1 MKVVILAG
9 GKGSRLSNKTVF
21 QPKPMLMVGDKP
33 ILWHLMKFFSSYGFG
48 DFVLCLGYKKDNII
62 KYFSENSMSEFNI
75 QFVDTGEKTS
85 KSKRLMMIKNYINE
99 ENFILSY
106 GDDLSDVNINNVI
119 KLHNSKNLIA
129 TITTVH
135 PTIQYGIVKIN
146 DNGVI
151 SDIIEKPIM
160 KNLWINGGFA
170 ILNRKIFK
178 YLNLGELEETVYQK
192 LCKERNICAY
202 MHLGFW
208 KSMNTYKDFL
218 ELNKMWNSGDRPW
231 KNWIE

>member
-75 QFVDTGEKTS
+75 RFVDTGEKTS

-129 TITTVH
+129 TIITVH

-151 SDIIEKPIM
+151 RDIIEKPTM

-178 YLNLGELEETVYQK
+178 YLNLGELEDTVYQK

>member
-1 MKVVILAG
+1 
-9 GKGSRLSNKTVF
+9 
-21 QPKPMLMVGDKP
+21 
-33 ILWHLMKFFSSYGFG
+33 
-48 DFVLCLGYKKDNII
+48 
-62 KYFSENSMSEFNI
+62 
-75 QFVDTGEKTS
+75 
-85 KSKRLMMIKNYINE
+85 
-99 ENFILSY
+99 
-106 GDDLSDVNINNVI
+106 
-119 KLHNSKNLIA
+119 
-129 TITTVH
+129 
-135 PTIQYGIVKIN
+135 
-146 DNGVI
+146 
-151 SDIIEKPIM
+151 M

-178 YLNLGELEETVYQK
+178 YLNLGELEDTVYQK